1 MKEVLTLNQHEKLH
15 RRNIDCLATLMEIS
29 GPENNNPEHPT
40 IHIQNHPNFVSVFF

>member
-40 IHIQNHPNFVSVFF
+40 KTRNTNNSHSKSP

>member
-40 IHIQNHPNFVSVFF
+40 ETRNTNNSHSKSP